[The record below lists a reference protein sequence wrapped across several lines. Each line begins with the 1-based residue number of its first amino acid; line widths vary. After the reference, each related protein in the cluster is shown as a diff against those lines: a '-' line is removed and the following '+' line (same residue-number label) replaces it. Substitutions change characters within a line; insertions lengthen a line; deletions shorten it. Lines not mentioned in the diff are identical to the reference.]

1 MVLNDLTAKY
11 SGLNAEEIGTA
22 LYCEVKSKLHRKYGE
37 KPDCSIQRRVNAE
50 WTAMEQ
56 SGVILDAAALYELTA
71 WLKKNQSPYWM
82 RGFSGSSFILYLL
95 EITDGNPLPPHLYCP
110 KCKSV
115 QWEPLY
121 VDGFDIP
128 QDYFCDKDGT
138 LLIADGHNI
147 PWQTLLGF
155 DGFQATFDID
165 LPSNVYEDFQ
175 ETLGLHWLSKIKSES
190 SQSISHKSGV
200 KHLKISNL
208 SLMFI
213 LDTNTSAST
222 FYNRKFAVPDQDC
235 IMRHWKL
242 LIGCSSGNDVGA
254 YKPHDVADVIA
265 MFGLI
270 HSTGV
275 WDEVTALM
283 IDQLGYSLSDMIAFQ
298 DDVYQYLIDHD
309 VIEKDAWRAMRKVR
323 VGQGLPFVVHGM
335 MQARDKWVLARCEQV
350 KYLFPKAHAV
360 EYILFKLKLVDFDKK

>member
-1 MVLNDLTAKY
+1 MIFDDLTTKY
-11 SGLNAEEIGTA
+11 AGLNVQEIEAA
-22 LYCEVKSKLHRKYGE
+22 LYCEVKLQLHQKYGN
-37 KPDCSIQRRVNAE
+37 KPDCSIQRRVDEE

-56 SGVILDAAALYELTA
+56 SGVILDVAALYEVTV
-71 WLKKNQSPYWM
+71 WLRKNQSPYWM

-95 EITDGNPLPPHLYCP
+95 EITTGNPLPPHLYCP

-115 QWEPLY
+115 QWVPLY
-121 VDGFDIP
+121 ADGFDIP
-128 QDYFCDKDGT
+128 QDYTCDKDGVI
-138 LLIADGHNI
+138 LMADGHNI
-147 PWQTLLGF
+147 PWQTLWGF
-155 DGFQATFDID
+155 DGFQATFDVD
-165 LPSNVYEDFQ
+165 LPSNLYEDFQ
-175 ETLGLHWLSKIKSES
+175 KTLGLHWLSKIKSENS
-190 SQSISHKSGV
+190 PSISHKSGV

-213 LDTNTSAST
+213 LDANTISST
-222 FYNRKFAVPDQDC
+222 FYSRNLTALNQDY

-242 LIGCSSGNDVGA
+242 LIGCLPGNDVGA
-254 YKPHDVADVIA
+254 YEPHDVADVIA

-275 WDEVTALM
+275 WDEVTTLM

-323 VGQGLPFVVHGM
+323 AGQGLPFVVHGM
-335 MQARDKWVLARCEQV
+335 MQARDKWVLARCEQI
-350 KYLFPKAHAV
+350 KYLFPKAHAI
-360 EYILFKLKLVDFDKK
+360 EYILFKLKSVDFDKK